1 VSVILVDDATGRDL
15 QVNGWN
21 WGVLHAIVEAGR
33 VLPTELW
40 TPARWAGCGAKLEP
54 TDVRALVHFL
64 ETQVLEQLRPGDRID
79 NEFKM
84 TAAPTE
90 RRLRFDGQQNYSLER
105 HVLEA
110 VIEFL
115 RAAGGAVSIL

>member
-1 VSVILVDDATGRDL
+1 MSVILVDHASGRDL

-21 WGVLHAIVEAGR
+21 WGVLHAIVEAGH

-54 TDVRALVHFL
+54 TDVRALVLFL
-64 ETQVLEQLRPGDRID
+64 ETRVLEQLRPGDRID
-79 NEFKM
+79 NEFTI
-84 TAAPTE
+84 TAAPKD

-105 HVLEA
+105 HVLD
-110 VIEFL
+110 VVVEFL
-115 RAAGGAVSIL
+115 RAAGGAMSIR